1 MLDHVGFAV
10 RDYDRSKSFYEKA
23 LAPLGITLVLEPLGE
38 AAGFGKSGKPSFWIE
53 ARGKPGR
60 GRLHIAVAAD
70 SRTQVD
76 AFHAAAVGAGGTD
89 NGAPGV
95 REVYRPNCYGA
106 MSWIP
111 TATASRRFAT
121 GPSNTAPSAW
131 PDHQPQALRAGIGGR
146 GQYFA
151 QR

>member
-23 LAPLGITLVLEPLGE
+23 LAPLGLTLVLEPLGE

-53 ARGKPGR
+53 ARGKPVR

-70 SRTQVD
+70 SRKQVD
-76 AFHAAAVGAGGTD
+76 AFHAAAVGAGTD

-95 REVYRPNCYGA
+95 REVYHPNYYGA
-106 MSWIP
+106 YVLD
-111 TATASRRFAT
+111 
-121 GPSNTAPSAW
+121 
-131 PDHQPQALRAGIGGR
+131 PDGNNIEAVGHRPG
-146 GQYFA
+146 
-151 QR
+151 